1 MVWTQAL
8 AADALGTG
16 TKQVVKLG
24 ERSLLLLNEGG
35 NIYAVDS
42 ICPHLKLPLKKAKIT
57 NDGALV
63 CPWHRSEF
71 DLASGNVKTWCPFPP
86 VVGNVLGKISAEK
99 NLGVFPTKVE
109 NGQILVDLS
118 A

>member
-16 TKQVVKLG
+16 TRQVVKLEG
-24 ERSLLLLNEGG
+24 RSLLLLNEGG
-35 NIYAVDS
+35 NIYAVDKV
-42 ICPHLKLPLKKAKIT
+42 CPHMKIPLKRGKIT
-57 NDGALV
+57 DEGTIV
-63 CPWHRSEF
+63 CPLHRSEF
-71 DLASGNVKTWCPFPP
+71 DLASGNVKNWCPFPP
-86 VVGNVLGKISAEK
+86 VVGNVLGKISPEK
-99 NLGVFPTKVE
+99 NLGVFPTKIE